1 MAWAATGLTGWG
13 DKMALDLGKQVGPL
27 PIGAWIA
34 VVGGGLGIGW
44 YFSKGAAKQ
53 ASGNNVPLEPQAE
66 SGVGVGGGQFIY
78 DPPTNVDTPDS
89 NTITDNNTWANR
101 AINWL
106 IAKGYDPGLSQSAI
120 SKFINGTNRTLT
132 EQAMINLAL
141 IQFGNP
147 PENVP
152 LPDTPVTPPTTTPPV
167 TNPPTNT
174 KPYTLYKVQPG
185 ENITTVAAK
194 FKTSW
199 WNIFVA
205 NDKVGLTPSGSHGVM
220 VSPFENIVGKTLVIP
235 TSAAALK
242 PPPKTTGRYWYYT
255 VQGRGESLFQ
265 IQAKT
270 GVSVANIYLAND
282 TLNRR
287 PDGTKGIMTHP
298 YQKLKPGVRVIIPYQ
313 S

>member
-1 MAWAATGLTGWG
+1 
-13 DKMALDLGKQVGPL
+13 MALDLGKQVGPL
-27 PIGAWIA
+27 PLGVWGA
-34 VVGGGLGIGW
+34 VVGGGLLIGW

-53 ASGNNVPLEPQAE
+53 SSTTPPAEQLQADP
-66 SGVGVGGGQFIY
+66 GVGVGGGQFIY

-152 LPDTPVTPPTTTPPV
+152 LPDTPVTPPTTTPPK
-167 TNPPTNT
+167 TNPPPNT
-174 KPYTLYKVQPG
+174 KPYTLYKVGPNETIQS
-185 ENITTVAAK
+185 VAAK
-194 FKTSW
+194 FHTSW

-205 NDKVGLTPSGSHGVM
+205 NDKVGLTPSGSHGVL
-220 VSPFENIVGKTLVIP
+220 VGPWDKLAGKTLVIP

-242 PPPKTTGRYWYYT
+242 PPPTTTGKFWYYT
-255 VQGRGESLFQ
+255 VQGRGESLFN
-265 IQAKT
+265 IQSKT
-270 GVSVANIYLAND
+270 GVSVANIFLAND

-313 S
+313 N